1 MSKKASK
8 SLIGAFLVGALVLA
22 VAGLVV
28 FGSGKFFTKTYPY
41 ILYFEGSVKGLSV
54 GSDVVIRGVK
64 VGSVKSIT
72 IRANPKD
79 HSVRI
84 PVVVEIESG
93 KVEVGEVEAE
103 ELEGDPYK
111 NLPKL
116 IEHGLRAQLQT
127 KSLVTGQL
135 QIALD
140 YHPGTEARLV
150 GGSKYPEVPTI
161 PTAFEQIS
169 QAVED
174 LPLTEMAHRL
184 SASLAGIEKVVNS
197 PDISETLQDVRL
209 AAGAARKLLEN
220 LDRSIEPLLA
230 DIGEAVKETQKLVR
244 NVDGQIEPLTSK
256 SNAALT
262 AAHRAFVQGE
272 KTLAL
277 RGGAP
282 GELGASARGAIES
295 LRKLSDAARPA
306 IVELEKTLANA
317 EALTKPDSAAGY
329 QISNALK
336 ELTAAARSIRVWA
349 EYLERH
355 PEALIRGKGGTGRR

>member
-22 VAGLVV
+22 VAGVV
-28 FGSGKFFTKTYPY
+28 IFGGGKFFTKRYPY
-41 ILYFEGSVKGLSV
+41 IMYFKGSVKGLSV

-64 VGSVKSIT
+64 IGSVKSVT

-79 HSVRI
+79 LSIRI
-84 PVVVEIESG
+84 PVVVEIDND
-93 KVEVGEVEAE
+93 KVETGEVATGEVER
-103 ELEGDPYK
+103 DPYK

-116 IEHGLRAQLQT
+116 IEQGLRAQLQT

-150 GGSKYPEVPTI
+150 GGGKYPEVPTI
-161 PTAFEQIS
+161 STALEKLS
-169 QAVED
+169 RELED
-174 LPLTEMAHRL
+174 LPLTEMAHKL

-220 LDRSIEPLLA
+220 LDRSIEPLMT
-230 DIGEAVKETQKLVR
+230 DIGETVKDTQKLVR
-244 NVDGQIEPLTSK
+244 NVDGQIEPLTSN

-262 AAHRAFVQGE
+262 AARRAFSQGE

-282 GELGASARGAIES
+282 GELGASARDAIDS
-295 LRKLSDAARPA
+295 IRKLSDAARPA

-317 EALTKPDSAAGY
+317 QALTKPDSAAGY

-355 PEALIRGKGGTGRR
+355 PEALIRGKSGARRR

>member
-8 SLIGAFLVGALVLA
+8 SVIGAFLVGALVLA
-22 VAGLVV
+22 VAGLLV
-28 FGSGKFFTKTYPY
+28 FGGGKFLTKTYPY
-41 ILYFEGSVKGLSV
+41 IMYFEGSVKGLSV
-54 GSDVVIRGVK
+54 GSEVVIRGVK
-64 VGSVKSIT
+64 VGSVQSIAV
-72 IRANPKD
+72 RANPKD
-79 HSVRI
+79 FSVRI
-84 PVVVEIESG
+84 PVVIEMEPD
-93 KVEVGEVEAE
+93 KIEMEEAE
-103 ELEGDPYK
+103 RARDPYK
-111 NLPKL
+111 NLPRL

-140 YHPGTEARLV
+140 YHPNEAARLV
-150 GGSKYPEVPTI
+150 GGGKYPEIPTI
-161 PTAFEQIS
+161 STTLEKFS
-169 QAVED
+169 QELED

-197 PDISETLQDVRL
+197 PEISETLHDVRL

-220 LDRSIEPLLA
+220 LDSSIEPLMT
-230 DIGEAVKETQKLVR
+230 DIGETVKETQKLVR
-244 NVDGQIEPLTSK
+244 NVDGQIEPLTSN

-262 AAHRAFVQGE
+262 AARRAFVQGE

-277 RGGAP
+277 KGGAP

-295 LRKLSDAARPA
+295 IRKLSDAARPA